1 MVITDPEAIKVLRR
15 ANSDVIYE
23 MVYTYPDD
31 EIDDQS
37 DLDIVLDEI
46 SYLVWKYEDDGT
58 LQYEDLQYSN
68 QILKD
73 TNNGKSNKVLLPS
86 FDFKY
91 SESDIANAKET
102 VAEYKR
108 LKKIL
113 KEYGWS

>member
-1 MVITDPEAIKVLRR
+1 MTITDPEAIKVLRR

-31 EIDDQS
+31 EVDDHS

-58 LQYEDLQYSN
+58 LQYEDLKYSN
-68 QILKD
+68 QVLKD
-73 TNNGKSNKVLLPS
+73 TDNGKSNKLLLPS

-91 SESDIANAKET
+91 SASDIANAKET